1 MVKLI
6 LAGGVYK
13 RPKLKRDLLVPRVG
27 VQGAASRDPMW
38 PCRVGADS
46 YIGLKA
52 INWGPDVA
60 QISCVLYFSYIFV
73 FVCGLAGPQGET
85 K

>member
-1 MVKLI
+1 MFNTFKGIVHKI
-6 LAGGVYK
+6 IEV
-13 RPKLKRDLLVPRVG
+13 RVLRVE
-27 VQGAASRDPMW
+27 VQGAASRGPMW
-38 PCRVGADS
+38 PCHVGADS

-60 QISCVLYFSYIFV
+60 QISCVLYFSYTFV